1 MMKGQEATP
10 MRRMR
15 LLALSSLAMLVLAA
29 GCGGGSSSSSSSGGP
44 AATIDK
50 TPVTITMWDLW
61 SGEEGKPFND
71 ALKGFTKKYPWITVK
86 QIVQPNTPNDT
97 FNPNLVNAINGGNAP
112 DVAMPFGPDYIGQYC
127 STGLWQDL
135 APYMQADQVNIDDF
149 APGAITYT
157 NSGGKQ
163 CALPSLTDAY
173 GLYYNTKLL
182 QQAGIAGPPKT
193 MDELMADAKKLTV
206 RNPDGSIKVA
216 GFVPLNQW
224 EELGPGDLANA
235 WGAKWFDDQNKAV
248 IGTDP
253 GWAAALRWQ
262 KQLIDWYG
270 YDNITKFFAANT
282 NNEFNTSNAFQ
293 KGKVAMMFDGEWRT
307 AFIKRGAPNLQYG
320 TAPFPADASH
330 PEQYG
335 SSRVGGTIVG
345 IPKGAKHPDQAWL
358 LVKYLASDTNYLV
371 QMANAVGNV
380 PTTKAAIASPDLSL
394 PPQFKVFL
402 QAWVNPKS
410 AFAPPLQAAGGGYAD
425 LLDSFDQKW
434 QAGKIPDSELE
445 SQLNTLDQNIDN
457 QLTQGTAP

>member
-1 MMKGQEATP
+1 

-15 LLALSSLAMLVLAA
+15 LLALSSLALLVVAA

-71 ALKGFTKKYPWITVK
+71 NLKGFTKKYPWITVK

-97 FNPNLVNAINGGNAP
+97 FDPNLVNAINGGNAP

-127 STGLWQDL
+127 SSGLWQDL
-135 APYMQADQVNIDDF
+135 TPYMQADQ
-149 APGAITYT
+149 PQHRRLR
-157 NSGGKQ
+157 SGRDHLHQ
-163 CALPSLTDAY
+163 LRRQAVRAAVADRRLRP
-173 GLYYNTKLL
+173 LL
-182 QQAGIAGPPKT
+182 QHQDAPAGRHRRAAQDHGRADGRRQEADRAQPGRQHQGGRVRTAQPVGGAG
-193 MDELMADAKKLTV
+193 
-206 RNPDGSIKVA
+206 A
-216 GFVPLNQW
+216 GRPR
-224 EELGPGDLANA
+224 NA

-248 IGTDP
+248 LGTDP
-253 GWAAALRWQ
+253 GWASALRWQ

-293 KGKVAMMFDGEWRT
+293 KGKVAMTFDGEWRT

-330 PEQYG
+330 PDQYG

-371 QMANAVGNV
+371 NMANAVGNV
-380 PTTKAAIASPDLSL
+380 PTTKAVDRVSRPDAAAPVQAVPAGLGQ
-394 PPQFKVFL
+394 PQVGIRTAL
-402 QAWVNPKS
+402 
-410 AFAPPLQAAGGGYAD
+410 AGRRRRIRRPARHVRRRLAVRQDPG
-425 LLDSFDQKW
+425 L
-434 QAGKIPDSELE
+434 
-445 SQLNTLDQNIDN
+445 
-457 QLTQGTAP
+457 